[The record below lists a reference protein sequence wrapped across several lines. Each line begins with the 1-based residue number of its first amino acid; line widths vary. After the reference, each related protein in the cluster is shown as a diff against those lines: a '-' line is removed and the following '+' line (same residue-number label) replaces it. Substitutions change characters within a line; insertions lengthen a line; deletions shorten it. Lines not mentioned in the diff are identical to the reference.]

1 MEFIV
6 QTQTTPNVESVHD
19 VVHECKEEM
28 DGMVEILKNLK
39 KKHSNNVES
48 ETYKMIE
55 KAIIDLTNVTIT
67 ENGDKAYKSSMN
79 ALVDLYYKSLRNVD
93 ENELRTLFQ
102 AAYAENAYLTRR
114 MIAYIRDI
122 RGGKG
127 ERFIGKVLLEELAKA
142 DMIGLRNNAL
152 KYFDTYGRWD
162 DGVLFNKAQYEEDKN
177 IEKQRAE
184 EEKMLKAR
192 LKQNLQKKN
201 KNNTFEALNLD
212 KKEGQGQV
220 YKKYSEELLD
230 VYIEAVVAQL
240 YNDIQ
245 SMNDGKSISL
255 CAKWV
260 PSEKGAHGYVYKKI
274 AKAYGIFV
282 QQNNGTKCLNCADFR
297 KQVLSPLRAKL
308 NILETKL
315 CNKDYAH
322 IDYEQ
327 VPSVAMNKHSKKPSA
342 KGKKYQKNSY
352 NAFMRNDA
360 LRFVEYKDK
369 VVKGEAKVNISA
381 LFPHQIVQ
389 HYYNPDTHRQSHS
402 KDDLVEGQWKTM
414 VEEMSKIGDLSES
427 LVLAD
432 VSGSMDGMPMLISY
446 TMGILI
452 SSIAKCE
459 VWKDVVL
466 TFESQ
471 PRLVKVKGESLYE
484 KVNSIR
490 SAPWGGSTD
499 FMAALNVILEMA
511 IKYKLNQDDL
521 PKRLIVVSDMQFN
534 VADRS
539 ANNGSFEVAKK
550 KFETAG
556 YTLPQMVF
564 WNVRSTNTVPVM
576 SGIPGVSLVSGYS
589 PNVLKSVLYSTTVT
603 AEETMMNAIMES
615 RYDLII

>member
-1 MEFIV
+1 MEFIS
-6 QTQTTPNVESVHD
+6 QTESVHD
-19 VVHECKEEM
+19 LIHECGEEM

-39 KKHSNNVES
+39 NKHSQYKES

-93 ENELRTLFQ
+93 EDELRTLFK

-142 DMIGLRNNAL
+142 DMNALRNNAL
-152 KYFDTYGRWD
+152 KYFDIYGRWD
-162 DGVLFNKAQYEEDKN
+162 DGVLFNKNQYEGDKRN
-177 IEKQRAE
+177 ERNRAYE
-184 EEKMLKAR
+184 EQQLRNKLKEN
-192 LKQNLQKKN
+192 LKKKSN
-201 KNNTFEALNLD
+201 NNTFKTLILTEKED
-212 KKEGQGQV
+212 KKGVKEGEV

-230 VYIEAVVAQL
+230 VYVETVVAQL

-260 PSEKGAHGYVYKKI
+260 PSEKGSHGYVYKRI
-274 AKAYGIFV
+274 AKSYG
-282 QQNNGTKCLNCADFR
+282 LNCGDFR
-297 KQVLSPLRAKL
+297 KLVLSPLRRKL

-315 CNKDYAH
+315 CNKDYEH
-322 IDYEQ
+322 IDYEE
-327 VPSVAMNKHSKKPSA
+327 VPSVAMNKHSKAPSA
-342 KGKKYQKNSY
+342 KGRKYFKNEH
-352 NAFMRNDA
+352 NAFMRNDKE
-360 LRFVEYKDK
+360 RFMEYKSK
-369 VVKGEAKVNISA
+369 VVKGEAKVNVKA

-389 HYYNPDTHRQSHS
+389 HYYNPDNHRPSHFM
-402 KDDLVEGQWKTM
+402 DDLVEGQWKTM
-414 VEEMSKIGDLSES
+414 VEEMRNIGDLSES

-432 VSGSMDGMPMLISY
+432 VSGSMSGMPMLISY

-459 VWKDVVL
+459 VWKNVVL

-471 PRLVKVKGESLYE
+471 PRLVKVSGETLYE
-484 KVNSIR
+484 KVKSIAQ
-490 SAPWGGSTD
+490 APWGGSTD
-499 FMAALNVILEMA
+499 FMAALNVILDMA

-534 VADRS
+534 IADHS
-539 ANNGSFEVAKK
+539 ANYGSFEVAKK
-550 KFETAG
+550 KFEAAG

-564 WNVRSTNTVPVM
+564 WNVRSTDTVPVM
-576 SGIPGVSLVSGYS
+576 SGISGVSLVSGYS
-589 PNVLKSVLYSTTVT
+589 PNVLKSILYNTTVT
-603 AEETMMNAIMES
+603 LEETMMNAIMDT

>member
-1 MEFIV
+1 MEFIS
-6 QTQTTPNVESVHD
+6 QDQMTCD
-19 VVHECKEEM
+19 LIHECGEEM
-28 DGMVEILKNLK
+28 DGMIEILKNLK
-39 KKHSNNVES
+39 NKHSQDKES

-93 ENELRTLFQ
+93 ETELRTLFKD
-102 AAYAENAYLTRR
+102 AYAENAYLTRR

-127 ERFIGKVLLEELAKA
+127 ERHIGKILLEELSAV
-142 DMIGLRNNAL
+142 DMNALRNNAL

-162 DGVLFNKAQYEEDKN
+162 DGVLFDKTQYEEDKRN
-177 IEKQRAE
+177 ERNRVYE
-184 EEKMLKAR
+184 EQQLRKKLKE
-192 LKQNLQKKN
+192 NLQKKS
-201 KNNTFEALNLD
+201 KNNTFETLILTE
-212 KKEGQGQV
+212 KEDEKNVKEAEV

-230 VYIEAVVAQL
+230 VYVETVVAQL
-240 YNDIQ
+240 YND
-245 SMNDGKSISL
+245 MKSLNENKNISL

-282 QQNNGTKCLNCADFR
+282 QQNMNCADFR
-297 KQVLSPLRAKL
+297 KKVLSPLRAKL

-315 CNKDYAH
+315 CNKDYEH

-327 VPSVAMNKHSKKPSA
+327 VPSVAMNKHSKAPSV
-342 KGKKYQKNSY
+342 KGKKYFKNEH
-352 NAFMRNDA
+352 NAFMRNDKE
-360 LRFVEYKDK
+360 RFMEYKGK
-369 VVKGEAKVNISA
+369 VVKGEAKVNVSA

-389 HYYNPDTHRQSHS
+389 HYYNPENHREAIT

-471 PRLVKVKGESLYE
+471 PRLVKVKGETLYE
-484 KVNSIR
+484 KVKSIAK
-490 SAPWGGSTD
+490 APWGGSTN

-511 IKYKLNQDDL
+511 LKYKLNQDDL

-534 VADRS
+534 DADGS

-589 PNVLKSVLYSTTVT
+589 PNVLKSVLYNTTVT
-603 AEETMMNAIMES
+603 PEETMMNAIMDS
-615 RYDLII
+615 RYDLIQ

>member
-1 MEFIV
+1 MEFISQDQMMSP
-6 QTQTTPNVESVHD
+6 QTFSSNEPRMTCD
-19 VVHECKEEM
+19 LIHECGEEM
-28 DGMVEILKNLK
+28 DGMIEILKNLK
-39 KKHSNNVES
+39 NKHNQDKES

-79 ALVDLYYKSLRNVD
+79 ALVDLYYKSLRNVN
-93 ENELRTLFQ
+93 ENELRTLFKS
-102 AAYAENAYLTRR
+102 AYVENAYLTRR

-127 ERFIGKVLLEELAKA
+127 ERHIGKILLEELAKA
-142 DMIGLRNNAL
+142 DMNALRNNVL

-162 DGVLFNKAQYEEDKN
+162 DGLLFDKAQYEADKV
-177 IEKQRAE
+177 IERRRAE
-184 EEKMLKAR
+184 EEKMLKER

-201 KNNTFEALNLD
+201 KNNTFEALNRDD
-212 KKEGQGQV
+212 KKGQV
-220 YKKYSEELLD
+220 YKKYSDELLD
-230 VYIEAVVAQL
+230 VYVESVVAQL

-274 AKAYGIFV
+274 AKTYGM
-282 QQNNGTKCLNCADFR
+282 NYADFR

-308 NILETKL
+308 NIHETKL
-315 CNKDYAH
+315 CNKDYVH

-327 VPSVAMNKHSKKPSA
+327 VPSVAMNKHSKAPSA
-342 KGKKYQKNSY
+342 KGRKYHNNSA
-352 NAFMRNDA
+352 NAFMRNDKE
-360 LRFVEYKDK
+360 RFMEYKSK
-369 VVKGEAKVNISA
+369 VVKGEAKVNVKA

-389 HYYNPDTHRQSHS
+389 HYYNPDTHRQVIT

-414 VEEMSKIGDLSES
+414 VEEMRNIGDLSES

-471 PRLVKVKGESLYE
+471 PRLVKVSGETLYE

-521 PKRLIVVSDMQFN
+521 PKRIIVVSDMQFN
-534 VADRS
+534 VADHS

-556 YTLPQMVF
+556 YVLPQMVF
-564 WNVRSTNTVPVM
+564 WNVRSTDTVPVM
-576 SGIPGVSLVSGYS
+576 SGISGVSLVSGYS
-589 PNVLKSVLYSTTVT
+589 PNVLKSVLYNTTVT
-603 AEETMMNAIMES
+603 PEETMMNAIMDQ
-615 RYDLII
+615 RYDLIQ

>member
-1 MEFIV
+1 MEFIA
-6 QTQTTPNVESVHD
+6 QTQTTHD
-19 VVHECKEEM
+19 LIHECNEEM
-28 DGMVEILKNLK
+28 DGMIEILKNLK
-39 KKHSNNVES
+39 NKHVQDKES

-93 ENELRTLFQ
+93 EDELRTLFK

-127 ERFIGKVLLEELAKA
+127 ERHIGKVLLEELAKA
-142 DMIGLRNNAL
+142 DINALRSNAL

-162 DGVLFNKAQYEEDKN
+162 DGVLFYKAQYEEDKRN
-177 IEKQRAE
+177 EQNRVYE
-184 EEKMLKAR
+184 EQQLRKKLKE
-192 LKQNLQKKN
+192 NLQKKS
-201 KNNTFEALNLD
+201 KKNTFELLQLD
-212 KKEGQGQV
+212 EKNIENEV
-220 YKKYSEELLD
+220 TIYKKYSEILLD
-230 VYIEAVVAQL
+230 VYIETVVVQL
-240 YNDIQ
+240 HNDIQ
-245 SMNDGKSISL
+245 ILSSGKEGSSISL

-274 AKAYGIFV
+274 AKAYGM
-282 QQNNGTKCLNCADFR
+282 NCADFR

-315 CNKDYAH
+315 CNKDYVH

-327 VPSVAMNKHSKKPSA
+327 VPSVAMNKHSKTPSV
-342 KGKKYQKNSY
+342 KGKKYQKNSA
-352 NAFMRNDA
+352 NAFMRNDGI
-360 LRFVEYKDK
+360 RFAEYKNK
-369 VVKGEAKVNISA
+369 VVKGEAKVNVSA

-389 HYYNPDTHRQSHS
+389 HYYNPDNHRQSYS
-402 KDDLVEGQWKTM
+402 IDDLVEGQWKTM

-471 PRLVKVKGESLYE
+471 PRLVKVKGETLYE
-484 KVNSIR
+484 KVKSIAK
-490 SAPWGGSTD
+490 APWGGSTD

-534 VADRS
+534 VADHS

-550 KFETAG
+550 KFEDAG
-556 YTLPQMVF
+556 YALPQMVF

-576 SGIPGVSLVSGYS
+576 SGIPCVSLVSGYS

-603 AEETMMNAIMES
+603 PEETMMNAIMDG
-615 RYDLII
+615 RYDLIQ

>member
-1 MEFIV
+1 MEFIS
-6 QTQTTPNVESVHD
+6 QDQMTCD
-19 VVHECKEEM
+19 LIHECGEEM
-28 DGMVEILKNLK
+28 DGMIEILKNLK
-39 KKHSNNVES
+39 NKHAQDKES

-162 DGVLFNKAQYEEDKN
+162 DGVLFDKAQYEEDKG

-192 LKQNLQKKN
+192 LKENLQKKN
-201 KNNTFEALNLD
+201 KNNTFEALILD

-282 QQNNGTKCLNCADFR
+282 
-297 KQVLSPLRAKL
+297 
-308 NILETKL
+308 
-315 CNKDYAH
+315 
-322 IDYEQ
+322 
-327 VPSVAMNKHSKKPSA
+327 
-342 KGKKYQKNSY
+342 
-352 NAFMRNDA
+352 
-360 LRFVEYKDK
+360 
-369 VVKGEAKVNISA
+369 
-381 LFPHQIVQ
+381 
-389 HYYNPDTHRQSHS
+389 
-402 KDDLVEGQWKTM
+402 
-414 VEEMSKIGDLSES
+414 
-427 LVLAD
+427 
-432 VSGSMDGMPMLISY
+432 
-446 TMGILI
+446 
-452 SSIAKCE
+452 
-459 VWKDVVL
+459 
-466 TFESQ
+466 
-471 PRLVKVKGESLYE
+471 
-484 KVNSIR
+484 
-490 SAPWGGSTD
+490 
-499 FMAALNVILEMA
+499 
-511 IKYKLNQDDL
+511 
-521 PKRLIVVSDMQFN
+521 
-534 VADRS
+534 
-539 ANNGSFEVAKK
+539 
-550 KFETAG
+550 
-556 YTLPQMVF
+556 
-564 WNVRSTNTVPVM
+564 
-576 SGIPGVSLVSGYS
+576 
-589 PNVLKSVLYSTTVT
+589 
-603 AEETMMNAIMES
+603 
-615 RYDLII
+615 

>member
-1 MEFIV
+1 MEFIS
-6 QTQTTPNVESVHD
+6 QDQITCD
-19 VVHECKEEM
+19 LIHECGEEI

-39 KKHSNNVES
+39 NKHGQDKES

-102 AAYAENAYLTRR
+102 AAYKENAYLTRR

-127 ERFIGKVLLEELAKA
+127 ERFIGKVLLEELAAA
-142 DMIGLRNNAL
+142 DINALRSNAL

-162 DGVLFNKAQYEEDKN
+162 DGVLFDKVQYEEDKRN
-177 IEKQRAE
+177 DRNRVYE
-184 EEKMLKAR
+184 EQQLRKKLKE
-192 LKQNLQKKN
+192 NLQKKN
-201 KNNTFEALNLD
+201 KKNAFELLNLD
-212 KKEGQGQV
+212 EKNVENEV
-220 YKKYSEELLD
+220 TIYKKYSEQLLD
-230 VYIEAVVAQL
+230 VYVETVVSQL
-240 YNDIQ
+240 YNDIE
-245 SMNDGKSISL
+245 SMNNGKSISL

-274 AKAYGIFV
+274 AKAYGVFV
-282 QQNNGTKCLNCADFR
+282 QQNNGIKCINCGDFR

-315 CNKDYAH
+315 CNKDYKH

-327 VPSVAMNKHSKKPSA
+327 VPSVAMNKHSKAPSV
-342 KGKKYQKNSY
+342 KGKKYQKNSA
-352 NAFMRNDA
+352 NAFMRNDKE
-360 LRFVEYKDK
+360 RFMEYKNK
-369 VVKGEAKVNISA
+369 VVKGEAKVNVSA

-389 HYYNPDTHRQSHS
+389 HYYNPENHRQSHTM
-402 KDDLVEGQWKTM
+402 DDLVEGQWKTM

-471 PRLVKVKGESLYE
+471 PRLVKIKGETLYE
-484 KVNSIR
+484 KVKSIAK
-490 SAPWGGSTD
+490 APWGGDTN
-499 FMAALNVILEMA
+499 FMAAMNVILEMA
-511 IKYKLNQDDL
+511 IKYKLNQTDL

-534 VADRS
+534 TADHS
-539 ANNGSFEVAKK
+539 ANNGSFEVVKK

-603 AEETMMNAIMES
+603 PEETMMNAIMDT
-615 RYDLII
+615 RYDLIN

>member
-1 MEFIV
+1 MEFIS
-6 QTQTTPNVESVHD
+6 QDQITCD
-19 VVHECKEEM
+19 LIHECNEEM
-28 DGMVEILKNLK
+28 DGMIEILKNLK
-39 KKHSNNVES
+39 NKHSNNVES

-93 ENELRTLFQ
+93 EDELRTLFK

-127 ERFIGKVLLEELAKA
+127 ERHIGKVLLEELAKA
-142 DMIGLRNNAL
+142 DMNALRSNAL

-162 DGVLFNKAQYEEDKN
+162 DGVLFDKDQYEEDKRN
-177 IEKQRAE
+177 ERNRVYE
-184 EEKMLKAR
+184 EQQLRKKLKE
-192 LKQNLQKKN
+192 NLQKKN
-201 KNNTFEALNLD
+201 KKNTFELLNLD
-212 KKEGQGQV
+212 EKNVENEV
-220 YKKYSEELLD
+220 TIYKKYSEQLLD
-230 VYIEAVVAQL
+230 VYVETVVSQL
-240 YNDIQ
+240 YNDIE
-245 SMNDGKSISL
+245 SMNNGKSISL

-274 AKAYGIFV
+274 AKAYCIFV
-282 QQNNGTKCLNCADFR
+282 QQNNGIKCINCADFR

-315 CNKDYAH
+315 CNKDYEH

-327 VPSVAMNKHSKKPSA
+327 VPSVAMNKHSKAPSVE
-342 KGKKYQKNSY
+342 GKKYQKNSA
-352 NAFMRNDA
+352 NAFMRNDGE
-360 LRFVEYKDK
+360 RFAEYKGK
-369 VVKGEAKVNISA
+369 VVKGEAKVNVSA

-389 HYYNPDTHRQSHS
+389 HYSNPDNHRQSYS
-402 KDDLVEGQWKTM
+402 IDDLVEGQWKTM

-471 PRLVKVKGESLYE
+471 PRFVKVKGETLYE
-484 KVNSIR
+484 KVKSIAK
-490 SAPWGGSTD
+490 APWGGSTD

-534 VADRS
+534 VADHS

-550 KFETAG
+550 KFEAAG
-556 YTLPQMVF
+556 YALPQMVF

-603 AEETMMNAIMES
+603 PEETMMNAIMDQ
-615 RYDLII
+615 RYDLIQ